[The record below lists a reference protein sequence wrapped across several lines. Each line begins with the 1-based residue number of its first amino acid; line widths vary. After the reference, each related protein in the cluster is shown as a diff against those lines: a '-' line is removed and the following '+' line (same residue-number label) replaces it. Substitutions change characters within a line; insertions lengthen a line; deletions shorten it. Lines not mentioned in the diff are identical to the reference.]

1 MSTQPLTLK
10 SFEDQCLELTQEA
23 FSARGSIRNLGEK
36 LNAFSNSFKQ
46 FITQSFVEDVP
57 TLSLLNDNAFRKLSK
72 ADNYMRL
79 RNKRVIVPKG
89 LNVTYL
95 DHLKTLHKSQK
106 HVDGLF
112 EDVLIPIDKFLGAL
126 LHNPDNLKGQREAG
140 IVQEVIDR
148 DVESV
153 QKEVAKD
160 FSRDQAEQ
168 RLYGELIGRQSDWI
182 KISGSFNDLSEAL
195 AVITREEVLKYVT
208 GIGELLETLIE
219 RLEEDPEAYAS
230 NGVGISNMAK
240 VAYAVAGEVEYYA
253 LHSYMVEGL
262 QVSIEN
268 ATEIAQS

>member
-1 MSTQPLTLK
+1 MSTQQLTLK

-57 TLSLLNDNAFRKLSK
+57 NLGLLNENAFRKLSK

-79 RNKRVIVPKG
+79 RNKKVVVPKG
-89 LNVTYL
+89 LHVTYL
-95 DHLKTLHKSQK
+95 EHLKSLHVSQK
-106 HVDGLF
+106 HIDGLF
-112 EDVLIPIDKFLGAL
+112 DDVLIPIEKFLGAL

-140 IVQEVIDR
+140 IVQDVIDR

-168 RLYGELIGRQSDWI
+168 RLYGELIGRQSDWM
-182 KISGSFNDLSEAL
+182 KISSSFNDLSESL

-208 GIGELLETLIE
+208 NIGELLETLIG
-219 RLEEDPEAYAS
+219 RLEEDPEVYAS

-240 VAYAVAGEVEYYA
+240 VAYAVASEVEYYA

-268 ATEIAQS
+268 ATEIAQG